1 MSNELLT
8 IIICFMFQIASLVLM
23 YVVLKSYALQL
34 KRIRRDVAGQKLIIS
49 ALNLSVDKLSKSL
62 ADFIE
67 HNQKVKEFITEAD
80 ANLKTIIN
88 EYEVNGVP
96 LGYDRRGARAE
107 TPRVDFYEGL

>member
-1 MSNELLT
+1 
-8 IIICFMFQIASLVLM
+8 MFQVAALVLM

-34 KRIRRDVAGQKLIIS
+34 KRIRRDVYGQKQHIIGLS
-49 ALNLSVDKLSKSL
+49 LSVEKLSKSL

-67 HNQKVKEFITEAD
+67 HNQRVKEFITEAD

-96 LGYDRRGARAE
+96 LGYDRRGAKE
-107 TPRVDFYEGL
+107 DSPRVDFYEGL